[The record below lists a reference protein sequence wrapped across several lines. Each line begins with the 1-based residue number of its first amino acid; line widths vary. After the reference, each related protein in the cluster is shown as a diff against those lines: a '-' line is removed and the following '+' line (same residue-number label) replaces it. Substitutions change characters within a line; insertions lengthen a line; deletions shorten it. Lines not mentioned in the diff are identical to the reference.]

1 MERRHTVVRVGRG
14 AMEATL
20 DRSVQHLYRAL
31 AQLGRWRQLSR
42 DRAELARMSDDR
54 LRDIGLSRADVVR
67 ESSRPFWD
75 DPLKR

>member
-1 MERRHTVVRVGRG
+1 MERKNIAGRVTLQTVRV
-14 AMEATL
+14 
-20 DRSVQHLYRAL
+20 AL
-31 AQLGRWRQLSR
+31 RTFRKPLTNVVMQLRRWHQVSAERV
-42 DRAELARMSDDR
+42 ELARLSDER

>member
-14 AMEATL
+14 TMEATL
-20 DRSVQHLYRAL
+20 DRSVRHVCRAF
-31 AQLGRWRQLSR
+31 AQLGRWRQLSK

-67 ESSRPFWD
+67 ESSRPF
-75 DPLKR
+75 

>member
-1 MERRHTVVRVGRG
+1 MERRHTVVRVGHG
-14 AMEATL
+14 ATGSTL
-20 DRSVQHLYRAL
+20 DKPVRHLSRAL

-42 DRAELARMSDDR
+42 DRAELAQMSDER
-54 LRDIGLSRADVVR
+54 LRDIGLSRADVAR